1 MDCPMGNTPKLNL
14 SINLDFLRKPQIDT
28 CARKVIGSPRAS
40 TKVIRVPKF
49 PMTNLDGPI
58 MRWVPKCVL
67 RDFAGT
73 QRWDETLGC
82 LSKLIESII

>member
-28 CARKVIGSPRAS
+28 CAS

-73 QRWDETLGC
+73 QRWDEALGC